1 MPRKSQGH
9 HTLKG
14 DRGVYN
20 SDPQQPLP
28 PGFYKKQK
36 SSEEE
41 LNDASKNI
49 EYKLDGD
56 SKNNEYRIAKKN
68 TKGLEAFNSDMND
81 MNSLIQ
87 NWDNFF
93 KTQFPEK
100 GVPGIEKVR
109 EFLVSQI
116 ELFLILFADSYKVL
130 ANDSQN
136 PVYST
141 SERLDAQKPL
151 KELHNLVRPWF
162 GELQSTL
169 NKEINFLKT
178 NAGNLKLHALL
189 IFCLSFMDKCAKL
202 ILDDLSENKLPQ
214 AYLLDL
220 ELHLIEVAKETYKL
234 GKDKR
239 IRFNEDVL
247 RSSNSHEIANPEM
260 ADNLIGTLLENI
272 TNVSGP
278 GFNIKNDL

>member
-9 HTLKG
+9 YIFKG

-20 SDPQQPLP
+20 SDPQQPVS
-28 PGFYKKQK
+28 PGFNKKQ
-36 SSEEE
+36 SSYEEE
-41 LNDASKNI
+41 LNEASKNI

-56 SKNNEYRIAKKN
+56 SKNNEYKIGKKN
-68 TKGLEAFNSDMND
+68 TKCLEAFNSDMND
-81 MNSLIQ
+81 MNTLIQ

-93 KTQFPEK
+93 KTKLPEDL
-100 GVPGIEKVR
+100 PGIEKVQ

-116 ELFLILFADSYKVL
+116 ELFLLLFADSYKVL

-136 PVYST
+136 PAYST

-151 KELHNLVRPWF
+151 KTLHNLVRPWLN
-162 GELQSTL
+162 ELQATL

-178 NAGNLKLHALL
+178 NVGNLKLHALL
-189 IFCLSFMDKCAKL
+189 IFCLCFMDKCAKL
-202 ILDDLSENKLPQ
+202 IQDDLSENKLPHT
-214 AYLLDL
+214 YLVDL

-239 IRFNEDVL
+239 IRYNTAILE
-247 RSSNSHEIANPEM
+247 SSNSHGIANPDI
-260 ADNLIGTLLENI
+260 ADNLIGKLLDNI
-272 TNVSGP
+272 AKVPGT
-278 GFNIKNDL
+278 GFNLKNDL